1 MSHVFLSEYD
11 EPLDAHAREQAL
23 AWLLDRYPKEPVAAF
38 DATGMFAAVPESI
51 ALRDNNVMEG
61 RSGLDSMSDE
71 AGRQAMIERWEKML
85 ARGANNFV
93 VPRPG
98 LSDVTCYWLDL
109 RELHGVI
116 FTMIVGVLPEERD
129 DTDPSA
135 RVLATPPPRL
145 ASLRK
150 DERAAI
156 KSIDQAFTDILGWT
170 EDELDGKRSLDILHP
185 DDHQLAIENWV
196 EMMARPGP
204 ARRLRQRML
213 HKDGHLVWFEVVNNN
228 LLGDPEYGCVVC
240 EMVDI
245 SEEMAA
251 QEALRAREQLLDRLT
266 ASLPVG
272 VLQIDTERHVV
283 FTNERLQD
291 ILGAPSAETLVAQVA
306 NVLPADRPRL
316 EQAIETVLRD
326 GSNTEVDVCVQL
338 PESTD
343 VRRCNV
349 SFRPLSHDDGTISG
363 AIACVDDVTERARM
377 QDELKRRATFDDLTG
392 CHNRTSVVNA
402 LEDTIASGRGKAER
416 AVMFVDLDGF
426 KDINDRYGHATG
438 DELLRR
444 VATRLLEAVR
454 DTDIVGRIGGDE
466 FLVVCPDI
474 GGPEPAM
481 RLAERIADAVYTDD
495 VEAGAEDV
503 ECRVSIG
510 VTWCSGNRLNAD
522 ALVAMADRAMYES
535 KRARNGRPMLATEP
549 EPGAPEAPE
558 HGAPAYAG

>member
-1 MSHVFLSEYD
+1 MAHVFVSEYD
-11 EPLDAHAREQAL
+11 EPLDAATRAQAL

-38 DATGMFAAVPESI
+38 DATGLFVAVPESI
-51 ALRDNNVMEG
+51 QLRENNMMEG
-61 RSGLDSMSDE
+61 RSGLDSMNDE

-85 ARGANNFV
+85 ARGANHFV

-109 RELHGVI
+109 REQHGVI

-129 DTDPSA
+129 DTDPGA
-135 RVLATPPPRL
+135 RVLATPTPRL

-156 KSIDQAFTDILGWT
+156 KTIDQAFTDILGWKP
-170 EDELDGKRSLDILHP
+170 EELDGKRSLDILHP

-204 ARRLRQRML
+204 ARRLRQRMR
-213 HKDGHLVWFEVVNNN
+213 HKDGHWVWFEVVNNN
-228 LLGDPEYGCVVC
+228 LLADPDYGCVIC

-283 FTNERLQD
+283 FTNERLKN
-291 ILGAPSAETLVAQVA
+291 ILGAPSAETLAAQVA

-316 EQAIETVLRD
+316 DQAIERVLRD
-326 GSNTEVDVCVQL
+326 GSNTDVDVCVQL
-338 PESTD
+338 PESAE

-349 SFRPLSHDDGTISG
+349 SFRPLSHDDGTVSG

-377 QDELKRRATFDDLTG
+377 QDELKRRATFDDLTS

-444 VATRLLEAVR
+444 VASRLLEAVR

-481 RLAERIADAVYTDD
+481 KLAERIADAVYTDD
-495 VEAGAEDV
+495 TETGAEDV

-510 VTWCSGNRLNAD
+510 VTWCRGNRLNAD

-535 KRARNGRPMLATEP
+535 KRGRNGRPMLATEP
-549 EPGAPEAPE
+549 E